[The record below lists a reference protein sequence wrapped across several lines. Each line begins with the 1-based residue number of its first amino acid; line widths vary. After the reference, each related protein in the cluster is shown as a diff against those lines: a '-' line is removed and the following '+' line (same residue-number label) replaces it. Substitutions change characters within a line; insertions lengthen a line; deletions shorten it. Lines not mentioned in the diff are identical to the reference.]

1 MTPAIRSMRYERDLN
16 GPIDERGCH
25 MGYLFLKL
33 LPWIVCA
40 LALGIAM
47 GWVACKPGEQERD

>member
-1 MTPAIRSMRYERDLN
+1 
-16 GPIDERGCH
+16 

-33 LPWIVCA
+33 LPWITCA

-47 GWVACKPGEQERD
+47 GWVACKQGEQERD

>member
-1 MTPAIRSMRYERDLN
+1 
-16 GPIDERGCH
+16 